1 MMLHR
6 RNKSDILAGATI
18 KAGNSDEACTRG
30 LPNIRIKKFQKQPSV
45 YRSLNNQEAN
55 LLLHNKLSELAAL
68 EERSELDEY
77 SDIFDSKV
85 KLMGQTNS
93 DFKPGITNKTFLKF
107 DPDIKDELLKI
118 SSHMKF
124 KHKRAQSYY
133 QNTKKVIRPVTPTL
147 DFEQTKMPIDL
158 AIMAQV
164 RRGLMN
170 EIKKKNVGNLTMEK
184 LDELKRNLIPET
196 LKNIEN
202 SSKLYVEKVMQK
214 QKEKDEM
221 LSRNPLGNATYNIFA
236 LGKKSKYNLKKTLYS
251 TLPDGS
257 RFIQQKLFG

>member
-1 MMLHR
+1 MLHC
-6 RNKSDILAGATI
+6 RNKSETLSGNSI
-18 KAGNSDEACTRG
+18 KVGNSDEPGTCG

-68 EERSELDEY
+68 VEQSELEEY
-77 SDIFDSKV
+77 SGTFDGQD
-85 KLMGQTNS
+85 KLFGQTTS
-93 DFKPGITNKTFLKF
+93 DFKPGITNKNFLKF
-107 DPDIKDELLKI
+107 DADIKDELLKI

-124 KHKRAQSYY
+124 NHKRAQSQY
-133 QNTKKVIRPVTPTL
+133 QNTKKVIRPITPTL

-184 LDELKRNLIPET
+184 LNELKRNLIPET

-202 SSKLYVEKVMQK
+202 SSK
-214 QKEKDEM
+214 
-221 LSRNPLGNATYNIFA
+221 
-236 LGKKSKYNLKKTLYS
+236 
-251 TLPDGS
+251 
-257 RFIQQKLFG
+257 